1 MRENGMRRIYGA
13 LAVAAVVLTAVPA
26 VAQIKIGSAGPMTGQ
41 YAAFGEQLKRGA
53 QMAVE
58 DINASGG
65 VNGQKL
71 ELVIGDDAC
80 DPKQATAVANKM
92 VSDKVAF
99 VAGHFCSGSSI
110 PASDIYREG
119 KILQITPASTNPKL
133 TDDAFTKGNTTIFRT
148 CGRDDVQGSTVGNYI
163 LKYHKDARVA
173 ILEDKSPYGKGV
185 ADETKKV
192 LNKGGMREVMYEAYN
207 DNDKD
212 FTALINKMKRE
223 KINMIVLGGYHT
235 AAALIIK
242 QSKEQ
247 GLPTQMMGFDA
258 LETAEFYQLGGAATN
273 GVLMSFPPK
282 AEDDPKNAD
291 LVKKFRDA
299 KYNPEGYTLFSYA
312 AVKVWA
318 QAATKAKSTDPTAVA
333 AALRGQSWD
342 SAVGPLAFDQKGD
355 IKNPVYDIYVWKDGQ
370 RFVTVK

>member
-1 MRENGMRRIYGA
+1 MRRIFGA
-13 LAVAAVVLTAVPA
+13 LAVAALVLTAVPA

-41 YAAFGEQLKRGA
+41 YAAFGEQLRRGA

-133 TDDAFTKGNTTIFRT
+133 TDDALTKGNTTIFRT
-148 CGRDDVQGSTVGNYI
+148 CGRDDVQGLTVGNYI

-212 FTALINKMKRE
+212 FTALINKMKRDR
-223 KINMIVLGGYHT
+223 INMIVLGGYHT

-318 QAATKAKSTDPTAVA
+318 QAAAKAKSTDSTAVA
-333 AALRGQSWD
+333 AALRSQSWD
-342 SAVGPLAFDQKGD
+342 SAVGSLAFDQKGD

>member
-1 MRENGMRRIYGA
+1 MKRIYGA
-13 LAVAAVVLTAVPA
+13 AAAAAIAMMAVPA
-26 VAQIKIGSAGPMTGQ
+26 FAQIKIGSAGPMTGQ
-41 YAAFGEQLKRGA
+41 YAAFGEQMKRGA
-53 QMAVE
+53 EMAVQE
-58 DINASGG
+58 INAAGG

-71 ELVIGDDAC
+71 ELLIGDDAC

-92 VSDKVAF
+92 VSDKAVF

-110 PASDIYREG
+110 PASDIYKEG

-133 TDDAFTKGNTTIFRT
+133 TDDALAKGNTTVFRT
-148 CGRDDVQGSTVGNYI
+148 CGRDDVQGTTVGNYL
-163 LKYHKDARVA
+163 LKHYPKARVA
-173 ILEDKSPYGKGV
+173 ILQDKSPYGKGV
-185 ADETKKV
+185 ADETKKA

-207 DNDKD
+207 DTDKD

-223 KINMIVLGGYHT
+223 KIDMIVLGGYHT

-242 QSKEQ
+242 QAKEQ
-247 GLPTQMMGFDA
+247 GLPTKMVGFDA

-312 AVKVWA
+312 AVKAWA
-318 QAATKAKSTDPTAVA
+318 QAANKAKSTDPAAVA
-333 AALRGQSWD
+333 AALRSQTYD

-355 IKNPVYDIYVWKDGQ
+355 IKNPVYDIYVWKDGKAQ
-370 RFVTVK
+370 PSSK

>member
-299 KYNPEGYTLFSYA
+299 KYNPEGYTLFEYA

-318 QAATKAKSTDPTAVA
+318 QAATKAKSTDPAAVA
-333 AALRGQSWD
+333 AALRSQTWD

-355 IKNPVYDIYVWKDGQ
+355 IKNPVYDIYVWKDGK

>member
-355 IKNPVYDIYVWKDGQ
+355 IKNPVYDIYVWKDGK

>member
-1 MRENGMRRIYGA
+1 MGESGMRRIYGA
-13 LAVAAVVLTAVPA
+13 LAVAALVLTAVPA

-41 YAAFGEQLKRGA
+41 YAAFGEQLRRGA

-110 PASDIYREG
+110 PASDIYKEG

-133 TDDAFTKGNTTIFRT
+133 TDDAFKKGNTTIFRT
-148 CGRDDVQGSTVGNYI
+148 CGRDDVQGTTVGNYI
-163 LKYHKDARVA
+163 LKYHKNARVA
-173 ILEDKSPYGKGV
+173 ILQDKSPYGKRV
-185 ADETKKV
+185 ADETKRG
-192 LNKGGMREVMYEAYN
+192 LNKGGLREVMSEAYN
-207 DNDKD
+207 DTDKD
-212 FTALINKMKRE
+212 FTSLINKMKRE
-223 KINMIVLGGYHT
+223 KIDMIVLGGYHP
-235 AAALIIK
+235 AAAMIMK

-247 GLPTQMMGFDA
+247 GLPTQMIGFDS

-282 AEDDPKNAD
+282 AEDDPKNAA

-312 AVKVWA
+312 AVKAWA
-318 QAATKAKSTDPTAVA
+318 DAANKAKSTDAAAVA
-333 AALRGQSWD
+333 KALRTGKYD
-342 SAVGPLAFDQKGD
+342 SAVGVLEFDAKGD
-355 IKNPVYDIYVWKDGQ
+355 IKNAVYDIYIWKNG
-370 RFVTVK
+370 KSAPIGK

>member
-1 MRENGMRRIYGA
+1 MREIGMRRIYGA

-41 YAAFGEQLKRGA
+41 YAAFGEQLRRGA

-148 CGRDDVQGSTVGNYI
+148 CGRDDVQGSTVGGYI

-185 ADETKKV
+185 ADETKKA

-247 GLPTQMMGFDA
+247 GLPTQMMGFDS

-318 QAATKAKSTDPTAVA
+318 QAATKVKSTDPTAVA